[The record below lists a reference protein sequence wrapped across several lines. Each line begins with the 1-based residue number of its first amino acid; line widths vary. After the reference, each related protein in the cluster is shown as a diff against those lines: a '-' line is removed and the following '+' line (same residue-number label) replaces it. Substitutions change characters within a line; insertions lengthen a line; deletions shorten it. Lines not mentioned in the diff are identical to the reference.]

1 MDFKFSNLLGAPYR
15 GGNLLLHGNT
25 LITPMGNRVGTVN
38 LTHATSSC
46 LPCENS
52 TTVRCIAIS
61 PNGAHLLSFDEDGRA
76 LLINYKQKV
85 VLHHLKFKSPVVAAK
100 FSPDGAF
107 FAVAMGKL
115 LQVIIITTSRRYLI
129 TK

>member
-15 GGNLLLHGNT
+15 GGNVVLHGNT
-25 LITPMGNRVGTVN
+25 LVTAVGNRVGTVN
-38 LTHATSSC
+38 LTHSTTNC

-52 TTVRCIAIS
+52 TTVRCVAIS
-61 PNGAHLLSFDEDGRA
+61 PTGAHLLSFDEDGRA

-85 VLHHLKFKSPVVAAK
+85 VLHHLKFKSPVLDAK

-107 FAVAMGKL
+107 FAVAMGNL
-115 LQVIIITTSRRYLI
+115 LQVR
-129 TK
+129 